1 MKYLPHLLLTVVV
14 ALAAF
19 VSVSYLIVSDD
30 YGKGRSLA
38 RWLLFEMRRSEALQH
53 RLVEISH
60 AMKIKRAVIDDLLA
74 KRLTLPEAVEAFRQ
88 ADELIDEDSR
98 GLIAPYHTARTDAEV
113 RRQVLAWTAS
123 QLGEDPRQIGKILQ
137 RLSGAEKKVN

>member
-60 AMKIKRAVIDDLLA
+60 AMKIKRAVIDDLL
-74 KRLTLPEAVEAFRQ
+74 EAVEAFRQ
-88 ADELIDEDSR
+88 ADESIDEDSR
-98 GLIAPYHTARTDAEV
+98 GLIAPYRAARTDAEV

-123 QLGEDPRQIGKILQ
+123 QLGEDPRQAGKILQ
-137 RLSGAEKKVN
+137 RLSRAEKSAN